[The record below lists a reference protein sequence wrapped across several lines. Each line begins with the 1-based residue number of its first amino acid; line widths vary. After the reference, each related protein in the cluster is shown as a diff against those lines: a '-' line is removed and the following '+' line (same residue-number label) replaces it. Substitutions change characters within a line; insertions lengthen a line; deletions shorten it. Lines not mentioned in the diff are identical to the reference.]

1 MAWED
6 GEKDATKM
14 SAVRSAFFV
23 RHEAAMRGSVEEI
36 AKSLGSFAGR
46 IGALNKQ

>member
-1 MAWED
+1 MQQRRAQSEVHFSLM
-6 GEKDATKM
+6 EPLRAAT
-14 SAVRSAFFV
+14 
-23 RHEAAMRGSVEEI
+23 EEEI